1 MGLVRTRLLLANPV
15 EPARTPLDVP
25 ALADTGAMLLCI
37 PEHVALQLGF
47 QELERREVT
56 LADGSRQLMS
66 YVGPVEVRFANRR
79 CFTGAI
85 VMGDDVLLG
94 AIPMEDLDVIVHP
107 LTRTVTVNPDSP
119 NLPSTI
125 AKRSSPQAALTS

>member
-1 MGLVRTRLLLANPV
+1 MGLVRTRLLLVNPV
-15 EPARTPLDVP
+15 DPGRIPVDVP

-37 PEHVALQLGF
+37 PEHVAIQMGF
-47 QELERREVT
+47 RELERREVT
-56 LADGSRQLMS
+56 LADGTRRSVS
-66 YVGPVEVRFANRR
+66 YVGPVEIRFANRR
-79 CFTGAI
+79 CFTGAM

-125 AKRSSPQAALTS
+125 AKHCAPPAALIS